1 MSKSITK
8 NYFYNMFY
16 QVLILI
22 TPLITTPYVSR
33 VLGPTAIG
41 QYGYT
46 QSIVTYFILIGTVGI
61 AMYGER
67 ETAYI
72 QGEGQNSKQKRTV
85 LFWGIIFLR
94 AVTVLATLAVFYFT
108 FVSSSKYKILYAIQ
122 MIDIVANIFDISWF
136 FQGMEEFKKTV
147 FRNMLVKLV
156 CVISIF
162 IFVKSESDLPLY
174 VLCYS
179 LSLLLGNLSL
189 WWYLPKYISGFQ
201 IRELKIFKHLMP
213 ALVLFIPQIA
223 TQIYTVLDKTMLG
236 KFASDISQVGFYE
249 QSQKIVR
256 LLLTIITSLGVVMLP
271 RMASIYVQKDIK
283 KINDYLRKSFRYTY
297 MIAFPLMLGLISV
310 VKRFVPIFYGE
321 GFEPVKTIL
330 IFISPVILFIG
341 LSNVLGTQYQIPT
354 HKQRDYTLSVVAGA
368 IVNFILNLIFIPKY
382 NANGAVIATVLAEFV
397 VLFIHYYCVR
407 KDIDVKGSLLCSKN
421 YLISAIIMFGVSMAV
436 SFVPIENNLVV
447 LCLQVAAGG
456 ITYLGMLLL
465 FKDELLM
472 LMINKV
478 RNRKG

>member
-1 MSKSITK
+1 MSKSVTK

-33 VLGPTAIG
+33 VLGPTALG

-61 AMYGER
+61 SMYGER

-72 QGEGQNSKQKRTV
+72 QGQGEDSRNKRTV
-85 LFWGIIFLR
+85 IFWEIVTLR
-94 AVTVLATLAVFYFT
+94 LITVLAALAVFYVT
-108 FVSSSKYKILYAIQ
+108 FVSNSKYKILYAIQ

-162 IFVKSESDLPLY
+162 LFVRTEAHLYIY

-179 LSLLLGNLSL
+179 LSLLIGNLSL
-189 WWYLPKYISGFQ
+189 WLYLPQYISRIHFG
-201 IRELKIFKHLMP
+201 ELKLLKHLKP
-213 ALVLFIPQIA
+213 AFVLFVPQIA

-236 KFASDISQVGFYE
+236 ELASDMSQVGFYE
-249 QSQKIVR
+249 QSQKVVK

-271 RMASIYVQKDIK
+271 RMANIYAKKDIK
-283 KINDYLRKSFRYTY
+283 LINEYMDKSFRYTY
-297 MIAFPLMLGLISV
+297 LIAFPLMLGLISV
-310 VKRFVPIFYGE
+310 VNRFVPVFYGE
-321 GFEPVKTIL
+321 GYEPIKNIL
-330 IFISPVILFIG
+330 IYISPIILFIG

-354 HKQRDYTLSVVAGA
+354 HKQRDYTLSVVTGA
-368 IVNFILNLIFIPKY
+368 VVNFLLNLLLIPKL
-382 NANGAVIATVLAEFV
+382 NADGAVIATVAAEFV
-397 VLFIHYYCVR
+397 VLFVHFYCVR
-407 KDIDVKGSLLCSKN
+407 KDIDIKNSLLCSKN
-421 YLISAIIMFGVSMAV
+421 YLLAGILMFIVSMAV
-436 SFVPIENNLVV
+436 SFVPVDSNFIV

-456 ITYLGMLLL
+456 IVYLGILLL
-465 FKDELLM
+465 LKDKLLM
-472 LMINKV
+472 LMLDKV
-478 RNRKG
+478 RNRK

>member
-1 MSKSITK
+1 MSKSVTK

-33 VLGPTAIG
+33 VLGPTALG

-61 AMYGER
+61 SMYGER

-72 QGEGQNSKQKRTV
+72 QGQGEGSRHKRTV
-85 LFWGIIFLR
+85 IFWEIVTLR
-94 AVTVLATLAVFYFT
+94 LITVLTALAVFYFT
-108 FVSSSKYKILYAIQ
+108 FVSNSKYKMLYAIQ

-162 IFVKSESDLPLY
+162 LFVRTEAHLYIY

-179 LSLLLGNLSL
+179 LSLLIGNLSL
-189 WWYLPKYISGFQ
+189 WLYLPQYISRIHFG
-201 IRELKIFKHLMP
+201 ELKLLKHLKP
-213 ALVLFIPQIA
+213 AFVLFVPQIA

-236 KFASDISQVGFYE
+236 ELASDMSQVGFYE
-249 QSQKIVR
+249 QSQKVVK

-271 RMASIYVQKDIK
+271 RMANIYAKKDIK
-283 KINDYLRKSFRYTY
+283 RINEYMDKSFRYTY
-297 MIAFPLMLGLISV
+297 LIAFPLMLGLISV
-310 VKRFVPIFYGE
+310 ANRFVPVFYGE
-321 GFEPVKTIL
+321 GYEPIKNIL
-330 IFISPVILFIG
+330 IYISPIILFIG

-354 HKQRDYTLSVVAGA
+354 HKQRDYTLSVVTGAG
-368 IVNFILNLIFIPKY
+368 VNFLLNLLLIPKL
-382 NANGAVIATVLAEFV
+382 NADGAVIATVAAEFV
-397 VLFIHYYCVR
+397 VLFVHFYCVR
-407 KDIDVKGSLLCSKN
+407 KDIDIKNSLLCSKN
-421 YLISAIIMFGVSMAV
+421 YLLAGILMFIVSMTV
-436 SFVPIENNLVV
+436 SFVPIDSNFIV

-456 ITYLGMLLL
+456 IVYLGILLL
-465 FKDELLM
+465 LKDKLLM
-472 LMINKV
+472 LMLDKV
-478 RNRKG
+478 RNRK